1 MKYERLRQQ
10 MVDKFVVKAGITD
23 KLVISSISEI
33 PRHLF
38 VEPALAHQA
47 YDGRSLPIG
56 FGQTISHPTTVALMS
71 QCLEIQG
78 GEKILEVGTGSGY
91 QAAVLAKMGAKVY
104 SIERIADLVRKA
116 QKIMASLGYFDVLI
130 KTGDGSVGWTEYAPF
145 DRIIVTAGAPG
156 IPKTFVRQLSNN
168 GKLIM
173 PVGDKHKQK
182 LKILIKRDHGLTVKE
197 EGWQTFVPLIG
208 RKGWYR

>member
-104 SIERIADLVRKA
+104 SIERIADLVRRA

-145 DRIIVTAGAPG
+145 DRIIVTAGAPS
-156 IPKTFVRQLSNN
+156 IPETFVRQLSSN

-182 LKILIKRDHGLTVKE
+182 LKILIKLDHKVTVKE
-197 EGWQTFVPLIG
+197 EGWQNFVPLIG